1 MVQFHAGFCTC
12 ERQGTL
18 GGARAIGHKQAMPK
32 LASPH
37 VVNIADLRALARKRL
52 PNAAFD
58 YLDGAAEGEQ
68 TARDNIAC
76 FNDVIFKPRQAV
88 MTSPDLSTKVLGVDL
103 AVPFIL
109 SPIGYS
115 RMLHPRGELA
125 GAGGAKRIGTGYILS
140 TISGHPLEKVREQ
153 NDKVFF
159 QVYLM
164 GGREATK
171 RAFAR
176 AKALGYRGLFV
187 TIDTAVA
194 GMRERD
200 HRNGMGPLMAK
211 SLLGKLPYLP
221 EILSHPRWLAR
232 FLVDGGMPGLPN
244 VVTETGPLQ
253 ATDVGRALENAHV
266 CWEDLKWIREAWDGP
281 VVIKGV
287 MSADDAQRAVDEG
300 ADGIVVSNHAG
311 RQLDGVAGS
320 LRVLPGIVERV
331 KGKTQIIF
339 DGGIRRGGDIAK
351 AICLGAE
358 AVLVGRAYAYG
369 MAAAGDAGVDRA
381 VEILKADLTRTMKLL
396 GANTVKELTPDL
408 VALKP
413 GFRVD

>member
-1 MVQFHAGFCTC
+1 
-12 ERQGTL
+12 
-18 GGARAIGHKQAMPK
+18 MPK

-37 VVNIADLRALARKRL
+37 IVNIADLRALARKRL

-58 YLDGAAEGEQ
+58 YLDGAAEGEV
-68 TARDNIAC
+68 TARDNIAA
-76 FNDVIFKPRQAV
+76 FSEVIFKPRQAV
-88 MTSPDLSTKVLGVDL
+88 MINPDLATRVLGVNLD
-103 AVPFIL
+103 VPFIL

-125 GAGGAKRIGTGYILS
+125 GAGGAARTGTGYILS

-171 RAFAR
+171 RAFER
-176 AKALGYRGLFV
+176 AQKLGYKGLFV

-200 HRNGMGPLMAK
+200 HRNGMGPLMAR
-211 SLLGKLPYLP
+211 SLLPKLRYLP
-221 EILSHPRWLAR
+221 EIMSHPRWLAR

-331 KGKTQIIF
+331 KGKTTIIF

-381 VEILKADLTRTMKLL
+381 VEILKADLVRTMKLL
-396 GANTVKELTPDL
+396 GAATVADLTSNL
-408 VALKP
+408 VTLKP

>member
-1 MVQFHAGFCTC
+1 
-12 ERQGTL
+12 
-18 GGARAIGHKQAMPK
+18 MPS
-32 LASPH
+32 LASPK

-58 YLDGAAEGEQ
+58 YLDGAAEGEV
-68 TARDNIAC
+68 TARDNIAA
-76 FNDVIFKPRQAV
+76 FTEVVFKPRQAV
-88 MTSPDLSTKVLGVDL
+88 MTSPDLSTTVLGTGL
-103 AVPFIL
+103 AVPYLL

-125 GAGGAKRIGTGYILS
+125 GAGGARRAGTGYILS

-164 GGREATK
+164 GGREATR

-176 AKALGYRGLFV
+176 AQALGYKGLFV

-200 HRNGMGPLMAK
+200 HRNGMGPLMAR

-232 FLVDGGMPGLPN
+232 FLIDGGMPGLPN
-244 VVTETGPLQ
+244 VVTETGPLT

-266 CWEDLKWIREAWDGP
+266 TWDDLKWIRQAWNGP

-287 MSADDAQRAVDEG
+287 MGPADAQRAVDEG

-320 LRVLPGIVERV
+320 LRVLPGIAETV
-331 KGKTQIIF
+331 KGRIAVIF

-351 AICLGAE
+351 AICLGAD
-358 AVLVGRAYAYG
+358 ACLVGRAYAYG

-381 VEILKADLTRTMKLL
+381 LQILNADLVRTMKLL
-396 GANTVKELTPDL
+396 GANTVKDLTRDL
-408 VALKP
+408 VHIKP
-413 GFRVD
+413 GFRID

>member
-1 MVQFHAGFCTC
+1 MS
-12 ERQGTL
+12 
-18 GGARAIGHKQAMPK
+18 K

-37 VVNIADLRALARKRL
+37 IVNIADLRALARKRL

-58 YLDGAAEGEQ
+58 YLDGAAEGEV
-68 TARDNIAC
+68 TARDNIAA
-76 FNDVIFKPRQAV
+76 FSEVIFKPRQAV
-88 MTSPDLSTKVLGVDL
+88 MTNPDLATRVLGVDL

-125 GAGGAKRIGTGYILS
+125 GAGGAKRAGTGYILS

-176 AKALGYRGLFV
+176 AKALGYKGLFV

-200 HRNGMGPLMAK
+200 YRNGMGPLMAK
-211 SLLGKLPYLP
+211 SLLPKLPYLP

-232 FLVDGGMPGLPN
+232 FLLDGGMPGLPK
-244 VVTETGPLQ
+244 VVTDTGPLA

-266 CWEDLKWIREAWDGP
+266 CWDDLKWIRQAWDGP
-281 VVIKGV
+281 IVIKGV

-331 KGKTQIIF
+331 KGKTTIIF

-351 AICLGAE
+351 ALCLGAD

-381 VEILKADLTRTMKLL
+381 LEILRADLVRTMKLL
-396 GANTVKELTPDL
+396 GANTVGELTPAL

-413 GFRVD
+413 GFRID

>member
-1 MVQFHAGFCTC
+1 
-12 ERQGTL
+12 
-18 GGARAIGHKQAMPK
+18 MPK

-37 VVNIADLRALARKRL
+37 IVNIADLRALARKRL

-58 YLDGAAEGEQ
+58 YLDGAAEGEV
-68 TARDNIAC
+68 TARDNIAA
-76 FNDVIFKPRQAV
+76 FSEVIFKPRQAV
-88 MTSPDLSTKVLGVDL
+88 MINPNLATRVLGVDL
-103 AVPFIL
+103 DVPFIL

-125 GAGGAKRIGTGYILS
+125 GAGGAKRAGTGYILS

-171 RAFAR
+171 RAFTR
-176 AKALGYRGLFV
+176 AKALGYKGLFV

-200 HRNGMGPLMAK
+200 HRNGMGPLMAR
-211 SLLGKLPYLP
+211 SLLPKLRYLP
-221 EILSHPRWLAR
+221 EIMAHPRWLAR
-232 FLVDGGMPGLPN
+232 FLIDGGMPGLPN
-244 VVTETGPLQ
+244 VVTESGPLQ

-281 VVIKGV
+281 IVIKGV

-331 KGKTQIIF
+331 KGKTAIIF

-381 VEILKADLTRTMKLL
+381 VEILKADLVRTMKLL
-396 GANTVKELTPDL
+396 GADTVKDLTPNL
-408 VALKP
+408 VSLKP

>member
-1 MVQFHAGFCTC
+1 
-12 ERQGTL
+12 
-18 GGARAIGHKQAMPK
+18 MPS
-32 LASPH
+32 LASPK

-58 YLDGAAEGEQ
+58 YLDGAAEGEV
-68 TARDNIAC
+68 TARDNIAA
-76 FNDVIFKPRQAV
+76 FTEVVFKPRQAV
-88 MTSPDLSTKVLGVDL
+88 MTSPDLSTTVLGTGL
-103 AVPFIL
+103 AVPYLL

-125 GAGGAKRIGTGYILS
+125 GAGGARRAGTGYILS

-164 GGREATK
+164 GGREATR

-176 AKALGYRGLFV
+176 AQALGYKGLFV

-200 HRNGMGPLMAK
+200 HRNGMGPLMAR

-232 FLVDGGMPGLPN
+232 FLIDGGMPGLPN
-244 VVTETGPLQ
+244 VVTETGPLT

-266 CWEDLKWIREAWDGP
+266 TWDDLKWIRQAWNGP

-287 MSADDAQRAVDEG
+287 MGPADAQRAVDEG

-320 LRVLPGIVERV
+320 LRVLPGIAETV
-331 KGKTQIIF
+331 KGRIAVIF

-351 AICLGAE
+351 AICLGAD
-358 AVLVGRAYAYG
+358 ACLVGRAYAYG

-381 VEILKADLTRTMKLL
+381 LQILDADLVRTMKLL
-396 GANTVKELTPDL
+396 GANTVKDLTRDL
-408 VALKP
+408 VHIKP
-413 GFRVD
+413 GFRID

>member
-1 MVQFHAGFCTC
+1 MST
-12 ERQGTL
+12 
-18 GGARAIGHKQAMPK
+18 PK
-32 LASPH
+32 SLQPPNI
-37 VVNIADLRALARKRL
+37 VNIADMRALARRRL

-58 YLDGAAEGEQ
+58 YLDGAADDEI
-68 TARDNIAC
+68 TAKDNVAA
-76 FNDVIFKPRQAV
+76 FSEVIFKPRQAV
-88 MTSPDLSTKVLGVDL
+88 MTAPDLSTIVLGVDL
-103 AVPFIL
+103 AMPAIL

-125 GAGGAKRIGTGYILS
+125 GAGGARRAGTGYILS

-171 RAFAR
+171 RAFTR

-194 GMRERD
+194 GNRERD
-200 HRNGMGPLMAK
+200 PRNGMRALMGK
-211 SLLGKLPYLP
+211 ELLPKLPYVP
-221 EILSHPRWLAR
+221 EIMMHPRWLFR
-232 FLVDGGMPGLPN
+232 FLLDGGMPGLPN
-244 VVTETGPLQ
+244 VVTETGPLV

-266 CWEDLKWIREAWDGP
+266 CWDDLQWIRESWDGP
-281 VVIKGV
+281 IVIKGV
-287 MSADDAQRAVDEG
+287 MTADDAQRAVDMG
-300 ADGIVVSNHAG
+300 ANGIVVSNHAG
-311 RQLDGVAGS
+311 RQLDSVAAS

-331 KGKTQIIF
+331 KGKTTIIF

-351 AICLGAE
+351 ALCLGAE

-381 VEILKADLTRTMKLL
+381 LEILKADLVRTMKLL
-396 GANTVKELTPDL
+396 GANSVKDLTTDL

>member
-1 MVQFHAGFCTC
+1 
-12 ERQGTL
+12 
-18 GGARAIGHKQAMPK
+18 MPK

-37 VVNIADLRALARKRL
+37 IVNIADLRNLARKRL

-58 YLDGAAEGEQ
+58 YLDGAADDEI
-68 TARDNIAC
+68 TAKDNIGA
-76 FNDVIFKPRQAV
+76 FSDVVFKPKQAV
-88 MTSPDLSTKVLGVDL
+88 MCTPDLSTNILGVDIAIPAL
-103 AVPFIL
+103 L

-125 GAGGAKRIGTGYILS
+125 AARGARKAGTGYILS
-140 TISGHPLEKVREQ
+140 TISGHPLEKVREE
-153 NDKVFF
+153 NEKVFF

-164 GGREATK
+164 GGQDATR

-176 AKALGYRGLFV
+176 AQTLGYKGLFV

-194 GMRERD
+194 GNRERD
-200 HRNGMGPLMAK
+200 PRNGMRPLMAK
-211 SLLGKLPYLP
+211 ALLPKLPYVP
-221 EILSHPRWLAR
+221 EILSHPRWLLR
-232 FLVDGGMPGLPN
+232 FLLDGGMPALPN
-244 VVTETGPLQ
+244 VVTAQGPIQ

-266 CWEDLKWIREAWDGP
+266 CWEDLKWIRESWDGP

-287 MSADDAQRAVDEG
+287 MSAADAQRAVDEG
-300 ADGIVVSNHAG
+300 ADGIVVSNHGG

-331 KGKTQIIF
+331 KGKTRIIF

-351 AICLGAE
+351 ALCLGAE
-358 AVLVGRAYAYG
+358 AVLIGRGYAYG

-381 VEILKADLTRTMKLL
+381 LEILTADLSRTMKLL
-396 GANTVKELTPDL
+396 GANSIRELTPDL

>member
-1 MVQFHAGFCTC
+1 
-12 ERQGTL
+12 
-18 GGARAIGHKQAMPK
+18 MPK

-37 VVNIADLRALARKRL
+37 VVNIADLRALARRRL

-58 YLDGAAEGEQ
+58 YLDGAAENEA
-68 TARDNIAC
+68 TARDNVGA
-76 FNDVIFKPRQAV
+76 FSEVVFKPRQGV
-88 MTSPDLSTKVLGVDL
+88 MTHPELSTSILGVDL

-125 GAGGAKRIGTGYILS
+125 GAGGAKRAGTGYILS
-140 TISGHPLEKVREQ
+140 TISGHSLEKVREQ

-164 GGREATK
+164 GGREATR

-176 AKALGYRGLFV
+176 AQALGYKGLFV

-200 HRNGMGPLMAK
+200 YRNGMAPLMAK
-211 SLLGKLPYLP
+211 ALLPKLPYLP
-221 EILSHPRWLAR
+221 EILRHPRWLAR
-232 FLVDGGMPGLPN
+232 FLADGGMPALPN

-266 CWEDLKWIREAWDGP
+266 CWEDLKWIRQSWDGP

-287 MSADDAQRAVDEG
+287 MSAEDAQRAVDEG

-320 LRVLPGIVERV
+320 LRVLPGIAEKV
-331 KGKTQIIF
+331 KGKTAIIF

-351 AICLGAE
+351 ALCLGAE
-358 AVLVGRAYAYG
+358 AVLLGRAYAYG

-381 VEILKADLTRTMKLL
+381 LEIITADLMRTMKLL
-396 GANTVKELTPDL
+396 GANAVRELSRDM
-408 VALKP
+408 VHLKP

>member
-1 MVQFHAGFCTC
+1 
-12 ERQGTL
+12 
-18 GGARAIGHKQAMPK
+18 MPR

-58 YLDGAAEGEQ
+58 YLDGAAEGEV
-68 TARDNIAC
+68 TARDNVAA
-76 FNDVIFKPRQAV
+76 FSEVIFKPRQAV
-88 MTSPDLSTKVLGVDL
+88 MTNPDLSIRILGQDL
-103 AVPFIL
+103 AAPFIL

-125 GAGGAKRIGTGYILS
+125 GAGGARRAGTGYILS

-164 GGREATK
+164 GGQAATL

-176 AKALGYRGLFV
+176 AKTLGYKGLFV

-211 SLLGKLPYLP
+211 ALLPKLPYLP
-221 EILSHPRWLAR
+221 EIMRHPRWLLR
-232 FLVDGGMPGLPN
+232 FLMDGGMPGLPN
-244 VVTETGPLQ
+244 VITEDGPLA
-253 ATDVGRALENAHV
+253 ATDVGRALTNAHV
-266 CWEDLKWIREAWDGP
+266 CWEDLKWIRQAWDGP
-281 VVIKGV
+281 IVIKGV
-287 MSADDAQRAVDEG
+287 MGADDAQRAVDEG

-311 RQLDGVAGS
+311 RQLDGVAGT
-320 LRVLPGIVERV
+320 LRVLPGIVDRV
-331 KGKTQIIF
+331 KGKTAILF

-351 AICLGAE
+351 ALCLGAE
-358 AVLVGRAYAYG
+358 ACLVGRAYAYG

-381 VEILKADLTRTMKLL
+381 LEILKADLVRTMKLL
-396 GANTVKELTPDL
+396 GANNVKDLTREL

-413 GFRVD
+413 GFRID

>member
-1 MVQFHAGFCTC
+1 
-12 ERQGTL
+12 
-18 GGARAIGHKQAMPK
+18 MPN
-32 LASPH
+32 LASPR
-37 VVNIADLRALARKRL
+37 VVIIADLRAMARKRL

-58 YLDGAAEGEQ
+58 YLDGAAEGEV
-68 TARDNIAC
+68 TARDNIAA
-76 FNDVIFKPRQAV
+76 FSEVVFKPRQAV
-88 MTSPDLSTKVLGVDL
+88 MTNPDLSTRVLGVDL

-115 RMLHPRGELA
+115 RMLNPRGELA
-125 GAGGAKRIGTGYILS
+125 GAGGAKRAGTGYILS
-140 TISGHPLEKVREQ
+140 TISGHSLEAVREQ

-164 GGREATK
+164 GGREATL

-176 AKALGYRGLFV
+176 ARALGYKGLFV

-200 HRNGMGPLMAK
+200 HRNGMGPLMARA
-211 SLLGKLPYLP
+211 LVPKLRYLP
-221 EILSHPRWLAR
+221 EIMSHPRWLFR
-232 FLVDGGMPGLPN
+232 FLLDGGMPALPN
-244 VVTETGPLQ
+244 VVTDTGPLQ

-266 CWEDLKWIREAWDGP
+266 CWEDLKWIRQAWDGP

-287 MSADDAQRAVDEG
+287 MGAEDAQRAVDEG

-311 RQLDGVAGS
+311 RQLDGVAGT

-331 KGKTQIIF
+331 KGKTAIIF

-351 AICLGAE
+351 ALCLGAD
-358 AVLVGRAYAYG
+358 ACLVGRAYAYG

-381 VEILKADLTRTMKLL
+381 LEILKTDLIRTMKLL
-396 GANTVKELTPDL
+396 GANRVADLAAGL
-408 VALKP
+408 VALRP
-413 GFRVD
+413 GFRID

>member
-1 MVQFHAGFCTC
+1 MST
-12 ERQGTL
+12 
-18 GGARAIGHKQAMPK
+18 PK
-32 LASPH
+32 ALQSPH
-37 VVNIADLRALARKRL
+37 IVNIADLRAMARRRL

-58 YLDGAAEGEQ
+58 YLDGAADDEI
-68 TARDNIAC
+68 TAKDNIGA
-76 FNDVIFKPRQAV
+76 FSEVIFKPRQAV
-88 MTSPDLSTKVLGVDL
+88 MTNPDLSTTVLGVDL
-103 AVPFIL
+103 SMPAIL

-125 GAGGAKRIGTGYILS
+125 GAGGAARAGTGYILS

-153 NDKVFF
+153 NEKVFF

-171 RAFAR
+171 RAFTR
-176 AKALGYRGLFV
+176 AKALGYKGLFV

-194 GMRERD
+194 GNRERD
-200 HRNGMGPLMAK
+200 PRNGMRPLMGKA
-211 SLLGKLPYLP
+211 LLPKLRYVP
-221 EILSHPRWLAR
+221 EIMTHPRWLFR
-232 FLVDGGMPGLPN
+232 FLMDGGMPGLPN
-244 VVTETGPLQ
+244 VVTETGPLV
-253 ATDVGRALENAHV
+253 ATDVARALENAHV
-266 CWEDLKWIREAWDGP
+266 CWDDLSWIRESWDGP
-281 VVIKGV
+281 IVIKGV
-287 MSADDAQRAVDEG
+287 MTADDAQRAVEAG

-311 RQLDGVAGS
+311 RQLDSVAGS

-331 KGKTQIIF
+331 KGKTTIIF

-351 AICLGAE
+351 ALCLGAD

-381 VEILKADLTRTMKLL
+381 LEILKADLVRTMKLL
-396 GANTVKELTPDL
+396 GANSVKDLTQDL
-408 VALKP
+408 IHLRP

>member
-1 MVQFHAGFCTC
+1 MS
-12 ERQGTL
+12 
-18 GGARAIGHKQAMPK
+18 K

-37 VVNIADLRALARKRL
+37 IVNIADLRALARKRL

-58 YLDGAAEGEQ
+58 YLDGAAEGEV
-68 TARDNIAC
+68 TARDNIAA
-76 FNDVIFKPRQAV
+76 FSEVIFKPRQAV
-88 MTSPDLSTKVLGVDL
+88 MTNPDLATRVLGVDL

-125 GAGGAKRIGTGYILS
+125 GAGGAKRAGTGYILS

-176 AKALGYRGLFV
+176 AKALGYKGLFV

-200 HRNGMGPLMAK
+200 YRNGMGPLMAK
-211 SLLGKLPYLP
+211 SLLPKLPYLP

-232 FLVDGGMPGLPN
+232 FLLDGGMPGLPN
-244 VVTETGPLQ
+244 VVTDTGPLA

-266 CWEDLKWIREAWDGP
+266 CWDDLKWIRQAWDGP
-281 VVIKGV
+281 IVIKGV

-331 KGKTQIIF
+331 KGKTTIIF

-351 AICLGAE
+351 ALCLGAD

-381 VEILKADLTRTMKLL
+381 LEILRADLVRTMKLL
-396 GANTVKELTPDL
+396 GANTVGELTPAL

-413 GFRVD
+413 GFRID

>member
-1 MVQFHAGFCTC
+1 
-12 ERQGTL
+12 
-18 GGARAIGHKQAMPK
+18 MPK

-37 VVNIADLRALARKRL
+37 IVNIADLRTMARKRL

-58 YLDGAAEGEQ
+58 YLDGAADDEL
-68 TARDNIAC
+68 TARDNIAA
-76 FNDVIFKPRQAV
+76 FSEVVFKPKQAV
-88 MTSPDLSTKVLGVDL
+88 MATPDLSTNILGVDIAIPAL
-103 AVPFIL
+103 L

-125 GAGGAKRIGTGYILS
+125 AARGAKKVGTGYILS
-140 TISGHPLEKVREQ
+140 TISGHPLETVREL
-153 NDKVFF
+153 NEKVFF

-164 GGREATK
+164 GGRDATR
-171 RAFAR
+171 RAFER
-176 AKALGYRGLFV
+176 AQKLGYKALFV

-194 GMRERD
+194 GNRERD
-200 HRNGMGPLMAK
+200 PRNGMRPLMAK
-211 SLLGKLPYLP
+211 ALLPKLRYVP
-221 EILSHPRWLAR
+221 EILAHPRWLMR
-232 FLVDGGMPGLPN
+232 FLMDGGMPALPN
-244 VVTETGPLQ
+244 VVTDTGPIQ

-266 CWEDLKWIREAWDGP
+266 CWEDLSWIRQAWDGP

-287 MSADDAQRAVDEG
+287 MSAADAQRAVDEG
-300 ADGIVVSNHAG
+300 ADGIVVSNHGG

-351 AICLGAE
+351 ALCMGAQ
-358 AVLVGRAYAYG
+358 AVLIGRGYAYG

-381 VEILKADLTRTMKLL
+381 LEILIADLMRTMKLL
-396 GANTVKELTPDL
+396 GANSVKDLTPDL
-408 VALKP
+408 IALKP

>member
-1 MVQFHAGFCTC
+1 
-12 ERQGTL
+12 
-18 GGARAIGHKQAMPK
+18 MPK
-32 LASPH
+32 SLQSPNI
-37 VVNIADLRALARKRL
+37 VNIWDLRDAARRRL

-58 YLDGAAEGEQ
+58 YLDGAADDEL
-68 TARDNIAC
+68 TARDNIAA
-76 FNDVIFKPRQAV
+76 FTEVFFRPHQAI
-88 MTSPDLSTKVLGVDL
+88 TCQPDLSTRILGVDVSMPL
-103 AVPFIL
+103 LL

-125 GAGGAKRIGTGYILS
+125 AAAGARRAGTGYVLS
-140 TISGHPLEKVREQ
+140 TISGHPLEKVRAE

-164 GGREATK
+164 GGQAATL
-171 RAFAR
+171 RALERAR
-176 AKALGYRGLFV
+176 VLGFKGLFV

-194 GMRERD
+194 GNRERD
-200 HRNGMGPLMAK
+200 PRNGMRPLMGKA
-211 SLLGKLPYLP
+211 LLPKLRYLP
-221 EILSHPRWLAR
+221 EIMSHPRWLFR
-232 FLVDGGMPGLPN
+232 FLMDGGMPALPN

-266 CWEDLKWIREAWDGP
+266 CWEDLTWLRKAWDGP
-281 VVIKGV
+281 IVIKGV
-287 MSADDAQRAVDEG
+287 MTAEDAQRAVEEG

-331 KGKTQIIF
+331 KGKTAIIF
-339 DGGIRRGGDIAK
+339 DGGIRRGGDIVK
-351 AICLGAE
+351 ALCLGAE

-381 VEILKADLTRTMKLL
+381 LEILRADLIRTMKLL
-396 GANTVKELTPDL
+396 GATTVKDLSPDL
-408 VALKP
+408 IHLRP

>member
-1 MVQFHAGFCTC
+1 MST
-12 ERQGTL
+12 
-18 GGARAIGHKQAMPK
+18 PK
-32 LASPH
+32 SLQPPH
-37 VVNIADLRALARKRL
+37 VVNIWDLRDAARRRL

-58 YLDGAAEGEQ
+58 YLDGAADDEV
-68 TARDNIAC
+68 TARDNIAA
-76 FNDVIFKPRQAV
+76 FSEVIFKPRQAV
-88 MTSPDLSTKVLGVDL
+88 MTSPDLSTRILGVDL
-103 AVPFIL
+103 SMPAIL

-125 GAGGAKRIGTGYILS
+125 GAGGAKRAGTGYILS

-164 GGREATK
+164 GGHEATK

-176 AKALGYRGLFV
+176 AKALGYKGLFV

-194 GMRERD
+194 GNRERD
-200 HRNGMGPLMAK
+200 PRNGMRPLMAK
-211 SLLGKLPYLP
+211 ALLPKLPYVP
-221 EILSHPRWLAR
+221 EILMHPRWLFR
-232 FLVDGGMPGLPN
+232 FLLDGGMPGLPN
-244 VVTETGPLQ
+244 VVTDSGPLQ
-253 ATDVGRALENAHV
+253 ATDVARALENAHV
-266 CWEDLKWIREAWDGP
+266 CWEDLKWIRESWDGP
-281 VVIKGV
+281 IVIKGV
-287 MSADDAQRAVDEG
+287 MTADDAQRAVDEG

-311 RQLDGVAGS
+311 RQLDSVAGS

-331 KGKTQIIF
+331 KGKTTILF

-351 AICLGAE
+351 ALCLGAE
-358 AVLVGRAYAYG
+358 GVLVGRGYAYG

-381 VEILKADLTRTMKLL
+381 VEILKADLVRTMKLL
-396 GANTVKELTPDL
+396 SVNKVSELTPDL